1 MGGREAFAKRL
12 AVGGTASAGTV
23 RSWQKLVEKD
33 AMADSRITNFV
44 NIPELGFTRCF

>member
-23 RSWQKLVEKD
+23 KSWQKLVEKD
-33 AMADSRITNFV
+33 AMADSRIT
-44 NIPELGFTRCF
+44 PYYYPPLE

>member
-23 RSWQKLVEKD
+23 KSWQKLVEKD
-33 AMADSRITNFV
+33 AMADSRITIRPLNNDEWV
-44 NIPELGFTRCF
+44 LR